1 MDVEA
6 IGVGLEEGS
15 TKGFEEWTEEWTEP
29 ETDEVGLNAMRGERS
44 ERLGSRLR

>member
-1 MDVEA
+1 MDAEA
-6 IGVGLEEGS
+6 IGVRLEEGS
-15 TKGFEEWTEEWTEP
+15 TKGFEEWTEP